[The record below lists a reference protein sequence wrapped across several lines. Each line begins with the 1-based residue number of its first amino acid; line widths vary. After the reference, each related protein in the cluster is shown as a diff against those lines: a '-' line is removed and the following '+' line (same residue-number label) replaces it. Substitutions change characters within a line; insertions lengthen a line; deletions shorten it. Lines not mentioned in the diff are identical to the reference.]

1 MLPILTFVDPTS
13 IWERQKG
20 GVQSRLPPQSV
31 TSPHSPH
38 LTEGQLPAYHHLQL
52 QPGSMLIPRKVS
64 RDPGSCSWWNS
75 TTRISI
81 QAEDAW
87 AGQLD
92 AAAGNVA
99 PGRSTGRGTYR
110 VLEVRG
116 HAHAQ
121 LHLLDGE
128 IQLLTHLLP
137 QRQQH
142 LGERRNEKVTRLVP
156 ATPAQLQGFTDNN
169 FCLSLRSPSHRRQS
183 SHISC

>member
-1 MLPILTFVDPTS
+1 MWIQPRSGRDRKEEFRAGCTHPSV
-13 IWERQKG
+13 
-20 GVQSRLPPQSV
+20 QSV
-31 TSPHSPH
+31 TSLHSPH
-38 LTEGQLPAYHHLQL
+38 LTAGQLPVYHHLQL
-52 QPGSMLIPRKVS
+52 QPGTTLTPRKVS
-64 RDPGSCSWWNS
+64 RDQGSCSWWNS

-81 QAEDAW
+81 LL
-87 AGQLD
+87 QLD

-99 PGRSTGRGTYR
+99 PRRSTGCGTYC
-110 VLEVRG
+110 VLEVCG

-128 IQLLTHLLP
+128 IQLLTHFLP

-156 ATPAQLQGFTDNN
+156 ATPAQFQGFTDNN
-169 FCLSLRSPSHRRQS
+169 FCLSLWSPSHGKQS